1 MIHYS
6 PEITGSITQ
15 TENDTTLGGDTL
27 HIDNS
32 NSRVGIQSP
41 SPEMALDVS
50 GSIRASADVTAY
62 SDERV
67 KENIE
72 TVGSALQKTNQLRG
86 VYYNRIGEVERKIGV
101 IAQEIEQHLPEVV
114 HTDSQG
120 MKSVSYG
127 NIVGLLIEAI
137 KELSSE
143 IDSLKQ
149 Q

>member
-32 NSRVGIQSP
+32 NGRVGIQST

-114 HTDSQG
+114 HTDSEG

-137 KELSSE
+137 KELSAE

-149 Q
+149 

>member
-6 PEITGSITQ
+6 PEITGSISQ

-32 NSRVGIQSP
+32 NSRVGIQST

-137 KELSSE
+137 KELSAE

-149 Q
+149 

>member
-6 PEITGSITQ
+6 PEITGSISQ

-27 HIDNS
+27 HIDNA
-32 NSRVGIQSP
+32 NNRVGIQST
-41 SPEMALDVS
+41 SPQMALDVS

-67 KENIE
+67 KENII
-72 TVGSALQKTNQLRG
+72 TVDSALNKTNQLRG

-101 IAQEIEQHLPEVV
+101 IAQEIEQILPEVV
-114 HTDSQG
+114 HTDGDG

-149 Q
+149 